1 MIIYKITNKVN
12 NKVYI
17 GLTTQTIEKRWE
29 QHLQAAFNENHP
41 DSQTVFKKAI
51 RKYGSNNFIIEIIDE
66 ADNLENLKKLEQY
79 WIKYYNSY
87 IGWDNCQGYNST
99 YGGDAPTKI
108 NRPVCKVNIL
118 TGKVEETYPTIKAA
132 EEKYSRGIFEIVHNK
147 IIGQKPKGYTWV
159 FEDTLDNYSLEDY
172 YKKYKV
178 ICQLDKDGNLIK
190 FWLDR
195 ESAAKETGA
204 TVANIW
210 SCLNGNRL
218 TAGSYQWCKFEK
230 LKEKINKIPVE
241 KTHTKKVAQYDL
253 CDNLITVW
261 PSMSAAANATG
272 TPISK
277 ISKVCHG
284 KQKTSNGF
292 KWKFNKD

>member
-1 MIIYKITNKVN
+1 MIIYKITNKIN

-17 GLTTQTIEKRWE
+17 GLTTQTVEKRWE

-51 RKYGSNNFIIEIIDE
+51 RKYGSNNFIVEVIDE
-66 ADNLENLKKLEQY
+66 ANNLEDLKKLEQY

-108 NRPVCKVNIL
+108 SRPVCKVNIL
-118 TGKVEETYPTIKAA
+118 TGLVEETYPTIRAA
-132 EEKYSRGIFEIVHNK
+132 EEKYSRGIAEIVHNK

-159 FEDTLDNYSLEDY
+159 FEDELSQYTVKDY
-172 YKKYKV
+172 CIKYKV
-178 ICQLDKDGNLIK
+178 ICQLDKLGELVNL
-190 FWLDR
+190 WLDR
-195 ESAAKETGA
+195 EAAAQSASTS
-204 TVANIW
+204 VANIW
-210 SCLNGNRL
+210 SCLNGNRP
-218 TAGSYQWCKFEK
+218 TAGSYQWCKYEDLGKRIHRIAIEK
-230 LKEKINKIPVE
+230 SNNKP
-241 KTHTKKVAQYDL
+241 VAQYDL
-253 CDNLITVW
+253 CDNLIQIW
-261 PSMSAAANATG
+261 PSLSAAAEATG

-292 KWKFNKD
+292 KWKFDN